1 MCNKSQT
8 SQIFWIQMKLK
19 WKNKTNQF
27 QIYWIQYI
35 SIIFKGNMKN
45 CFETVD
51 LMDKE
56 TEELW
61 NEMKLLSIKV
71 KRDCKRSKN
80 WRKQA
85 VVYGDI
91 VELCAVFCSD
101 CIFQRIFCPVLYGV
115 IVLILVQFMLYDD
128 EILHSLVPEK
138 MKIMMMIWVK

>member
-1 MCNKSQT
+1 MCSKSQT

-35 SIIFKGNMKN
+35 SIMFKDNMKN
-45 CFETVD
+45 CFETLD

-61 NEMKLLSIKV
+61 NEIKLLCIKEV
-71 KRDCKRSKN
+71 KRDCQRSRN

-85 VVYGDI
+85 VVYGVI

-101 CIFQRIFCPVLYGV
+101 CIFQRIFCPVSYGA

-128 EILHSLVPEK
+128 EAFTSTWKNDKNNDYDLG
-138 MKIMMMIWVK
+138 